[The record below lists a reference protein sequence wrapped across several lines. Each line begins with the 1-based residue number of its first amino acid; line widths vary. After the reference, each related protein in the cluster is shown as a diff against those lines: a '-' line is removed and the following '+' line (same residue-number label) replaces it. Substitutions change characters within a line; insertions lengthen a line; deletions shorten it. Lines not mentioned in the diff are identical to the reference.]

1 MQGGGGGGGGV
12 MEKRK
17 FEIACVIVCRC
28 EFLMP
33 VKENI
38 IVYYSWCC
46 MMLHVQ
52 RCSERTHSS
61 LRKRERHSAAS
72 ETELQGLEGTSG
84 VLRHNL
90 VSQSV
95 LPEQN
100 ALHCSCRLGSEAC
113 VCVRE
118 RQRETENISAVE
130 LICTEVYFDDIK
142 VKCCG

>member
-1 MQGGGGGGGGV
+1 MV
-12 MEKRK
+12 LYDA
-17 FEIACVIVCRC
+17 AC
-28 EFLMP
+28 FA
-33 VKENI
+33 
-38 IVYYSWCC
+38 
-46 MMLHVQ
+46 VQ

-100 ALHCSCRLGSEAC
+100 ALHCSCPLVLAVKRVCVCVCVC

-118 RQRETENISAVE
+118 RERDRQRERE
-130 LICTEVYFDDIK
+130 YM
-142 VKCCG
+142 CC